1 MIPTQIKERIAE
13 LISRSVN
20 ANENE
25 LTDLFWKVVVGNM
38 PDDVK
43 MEFSELMSEIEKA
56 GLDLDFQ
63 PGVGVALLSKTMRP
77 SIDGKIH

>member
-63 PGVGVALLSKTMRP
+63 PGVGISLFPKIMRG
-77 SIDGKIH
+77 SASGKVN